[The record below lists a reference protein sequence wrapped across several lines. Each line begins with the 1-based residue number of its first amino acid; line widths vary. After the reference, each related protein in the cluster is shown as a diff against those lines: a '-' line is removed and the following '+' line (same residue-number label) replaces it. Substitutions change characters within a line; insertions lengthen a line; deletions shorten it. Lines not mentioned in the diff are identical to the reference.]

1 MTLPEI
7 LGGAAGT
14 LAAAA
19 VAYRAV
25 SAKLE
30 GLVGKKEAPG
40 DDSLRDVVMRIEGKI
55 DAHREHTAEGLSD
68 LGRRIT
74 AVEQR
79 VFTPPSRPAL
89 RSSSDAE

>member
-7 LGGAAGT
+7 LGYAGGTIAAAG
-14 LAAAA
+14 

-30 GLVGKKEAPG
+30 GLVGKKDAPG

-55 DAHREHTAEGLSD
+55 DARHELTAAQLDKLGERLD
-68 LGRRIT
+68 L
-74 AVEQR
+74 VEAR
-79 VFTPPSRPAL
+79 VFTPPARRAL
-89 RSSSDAE
+89 RSSPGE